1 LLQEGIMTVLP
12 GKMRRF
18 AGEVVLAL
26 AALILFASGALAAC
40 AAVAAAPPLWTPVS
54 FSAASLPPD
63 HVGLTFLGHA
73 SFRIESPGGITAVT
87 DYNGYIRPER
97 LPDIVTMNHAHST
110 HYTDSPDPGIKLV
123 LRGWDPGG
131 GIPDHDVTL
140 GDMHVHNVPTNIRDG
155 GGTEFG
161 GNSIFVFDT
170 GDLCIAHLGHLHHT
184 LTPQHLAQLGPVDV
198 LLTPVDGTWT
208 LSHDDMIEVI
218 ESIHPAL
225 VIPMHYFSGRSLDV
239 FIAGEAGR
247 YPVRR
252 NETPSIAL
260 ARAEL
265 PKRTEILILPPRSSF

>member
-1 LLQEGIMTVLP
+1 MSVLP
-12 GKMRRF
+12 GTMRRL
-18 AGEVVLAL
+18 AGKVVLAF
-26 AALILFASGALAAC
+26 AALILSASAALAAC
-40 AAVAAAPPLWTPVS
+40 AAVAGAPSLWSPVS
-54 FSAASLPPD
+54 FTAASLPPG

-73 SFRIESPGGITAVT
+73 SFLIESPGGITAVT

-131 GIPDHDVTL
+131 GVPDHDVTL
-140 GDMHVHNVPTNIRDG
+140 GDMHVHNVPTNIRADIQGG

-184 LTPQHLAQLGPVDV
+184 LTPQHLAQLGPVDI

-225 VIPMHYFSGRSLDV
+225 VIPMHYFSGRSLQA

-252 NETPSIAL
+252 NDSPSIAL

-265 PKRTEILILPPRSSF
+265 PKQTEILVLPPRSSF

>member
-1 LLQEGIMTVLP
+1 MTVLP

-18 AGEVVLAL
+18 AGEVAL
-26 AALILFASGALAAC
+26 AFAVLILSASGALAAC
-40 AAVAAAPPLWTPVS
+40 AAVAAAPSLRIPAS
-54 FSAASLPPD
+54 FTAASLPPG
-63 HVGLTFLGHA
+63 HVGLTFLGHS
-73 SFRIESPGGITAVT
+73 SFLIESPGGITAVT

-131 GIPDHDVTL
+131 GVPDHNVTL
-140 GDMHVHNVPTNIRDG
+140 GDMRVHNVSTNIRDG
-155 GGTEFG
+155 SGTEFG

-170 GDLCIAHLGHLHHT
+170 GDLCIAH
-184 LTPQHLAQLGPVDV
+184 LGPVDV

-225 VIPMHYFSGRSLDV
+225 VIPMHYFSGRSLET
-239 FIAGEAGR
+239 FIADEAGR

-265 PKRTEILILPPRSSF
+265 PKRTEILILPARSSY

>member
-1 LLQEGIMTVLP
+1 MTVLP

-18 AGEVVLAL
+18 AGEVAL
-26 AALILFASGALAAC
+26 AFAVLILSASGALAAC
-40 AAVAAAPPLWTPVS
+40 AAVAAAPSLRIPAS
-54 FSAASLPPD
+54 FTAASLPPG
-63 HVGLTFLGHA
+63 HVGLTFLGHS
-73 SFRIESPGGITAVT
+73 SFLIESPGGITAVT

-131 GIPDHDVTL
+131 GVPDHNVTL
-140 GDMHVHNVPTNIRDG
+140 GDMRVHNVSTNIRDG
-155 GGTEFG
+155 SGTEFG
-161 GNSIFVFDT
+161 GNSIFFFDT

-225 VIPMHYFSGRSLDV
+225 VIPMHYFSGRSLET
-239 FIAGEAGR
+239 FIADEAGR

-252 NETPSIAL
+252 NDSPSIAL

-265 PKRTEILILPPRSSF
+265 PKQTEILILPPRSSF